1 MLSRFN
7 AGAFFTLNIADAM
20 IRKKIKSFIRKTA
33 VRVLDME
40 FDVQDRP
47 NPGGRGTGDFDP
59 SVIPTIVDG
68 DGDTPG
74 PNHKR
79 DIGRTWLA
87 AQMAAGV
94 SPFIID
100 TRPPNETVAGVLPS
114 AHIMS
119 GTSVLRMLDQLPE
132 DKSLRVTLY
141 DQTGEQDAES
151 LAEQLRDAGWSMA
164 RRLKGGYAEWLEYD
178 EPIETPTKIDSPLQI
193 GDSVDANGH
202 SGIVMQ
208 ISSTHV
214 ILWQPPDQIS
224 APIPTEQIHNS

>member
-1 MLSRFN
+1 
-7 AGAFFTLNIADAM
+7 
-20 IRKKIKSFIRKTA
+20 
-33 VRVLDME
+33 ME

-119 GTSVLRMLDQLPE
+119 GQSVLKMLDQLPK
-132 DKSLRVTLY
+132 DKGLRVTLY

-151 LAEQLRDAGWSMA
+151 LAEQLRAAGWTMA

-178 EPIETPTKIDSPLQI
+178 EPIESPLRTESQVQI
-193 GDSVDANGH
+193 GDSINTKEH

-208 ISSTHV
+208 ANDTHV
-214 ILWQPPDQIS
+214 ILWESPDHITS
-224 APIPTEQIHNS
+224 PIPIEQIQHS

>member
-1 MLSRFN
+1 
-7 AGAFFTLNIADAM
+7 M

-33 VRVLDME
+33 VKVLDME

-87 AQMAAGV
+87 AQIAAGV
-94 SPFIID
+94 SPFLID
-100 TRPPNETVAGVLPS
+100 TRPPNETVAGILPA

-119 GTSVLRMLDQLPE
+119 GTSVLKMLDQLPE

-141 DQTGEQDAES
+141 DQTGEQEAEA
-151 LAEQLRDAGWSMA
+151 LAEQLRQAGWTMA
-164 RRLKGGYAEWLEYD
+164 RRLKGGFAEWLEYD
-178 EPIETPTKIDSPLQI
+178 EPIDTPLIDANTLQI
-193 GDSVDANGH
+193 GDAIQTEHAHGV
-202 SGIVMQ
+202 IMQ
-208 ISSTHV
+208 INSTHV
-214 ILWQPPDQIS
+214 ILWEAPDLLS
-224 APIPTEQIHNS
+224 SPIPISKISSS